1 MAASRA
7 AERSPA
13 PEQVAGTIRPRRA
26 ALARLWVRRYVPE
39 LLTAAV
45 FVAGWALLTAGVV
58 ALTSPIAWLFGAGL
72 LLISLGGWRLLIT
85 LVVHGLYALTR
96 EDGDA

>member
-1 MAASRA
+1 M
-7 AERSPA
+7 
-13 PEQVAGTIRPRRA
+13 
-26 ALARLWVRRYVPE
+26 PE